1 MARQFEKYV
10 AAVVQAA
17 PVFLDRRATTEKA
30 CRLVHEAGKNGAR
43 LVAFPEAWIPSFPHW
58 PRALPKGERDLSQEA
73 WIKLYQESIEIPG
86 AETDVLGEAAKDT
99 GCYVVIGVNE
109 RTKGPGGTLYNTL
122 LFVSDQ
128 GAILGKRRKLLPTY
142 EERCCW
148 GAGDASDL
156 VVLETAL
163 GHIGGLIC
171 GEHHH
176 PLLRHALA
184 LKGEQVHVAVWPKGA
199 HLDLTADILSR
210 SHALESQVYVLMACG
225 LMSPEEVPDDFP
237 LKKRTLWNVNGGS
250 GIIGPNGK
258 YLAGPVYDK
267 ETIIYA
273 EIDPTEILREKWKID
288 TVGHYSRN
296 DIVQLIIRDQKE

>member
-1 MARQFEKYV
+1 M
-10 AAVVQAA
+10 
-17 PVFLDRRATTEKA
+17 
-30 CRLVHEAGKNGAR
+30 
-43 LVAFPEAWIPSFPHW
+43 
-58 PRALPKGERDLSQEA
+58 
-73 WIKLYQESIEIPG
+73 
-86 AETDVLGEAAKDT
+86 
-99 GCYVVIGVNE
+99 
-109 RTKGPGGTLYNTL
+109 
-122 LFVSDQ
+122 
-128 GAILGKRRKLLPTY
+128 
-142 EERCCW
+142 
-148 GAGDASDL
+148 
-156 VVLETAL
+156 ETAL